1 MAEEK
6 LALRRVRRKQ
16 ADGMNETYY
25 LDANTGKEITLSD
38 LGKYKILDA
47 QGASLDQL
55 GLSPKAQESASK
67 VEGEQEVRKSGS
79 GKTDRSGE
87 YYEGV
92 NVNDPGLDPRS
103 AANNFGYAPRDPILE
118 ALANTPNPIA
128 PTQAAARLV
137 NFARGVNNRYAV
149 AQGRKVLGI
158 EAPKGKRLGDG
169 QLGDIKIGDKTYPV
183 GYEAEEQLKSDIPLK
198 DDIAEFLG
206 STAGGMVAGPLGG
219 MVGGVAAKE
228 LVKDAAKV
236 GRTNLTLEEAR
247 RRQSIAADQAKPRGP
262 ADLGFSYA
270 GQEGLRRNVFKDTE
284 IVDAEADQG
293 ETLARGMGLGDLSPS
308 FRNGVRY
315 SHAATR
321 GPVETGLTPRSI
333 EAMQTLSENTLGGIN
348 VTSAYRSPS
357 VNAAV
362 GGASG
367 SLHKTGQAFDVSTRG
382 MTDLEK
388 RDLVERA
395 IMSGAMEIGSY
406 PDQSIHVGTVQRMT
420 PAMYDPQYADKAP
433 VDTGG
438 VTAMFNRTRDPDVYA
453 KAPDWFRHGVEVS
466 RLAPT
471 PTEKPQGFMQADQ
484 VATDAK
490 VAPSASARASVDLT
504 RATTYSD
511 MEKRLMGATL
521 AGEIDPR
528 YTDLSTPEGIAEA
541 RGIMSTM
548 ENRVGKYGTMK
559 DTLLAPAQYSTWN
572 TDSAARTA
580 INNYKANPAMY
591 DKIVNDFFADPKS
604 NTGFTHYYNASLVS
618 PEWGAKLQKTTDIGP
633 HRFGML
639 GDYQNAFGTNFKSAP
654 GQTASQPTQVGA
666 GTEAKA
672 ATKASFGTSNNL
684 SASLDSFTSRGMA
697 SAENANRAT
706 SQSSTARD
714 SRDTTKSSGF
724 GSSSA
729 SSSRSTG
736 EGKGSY
742 GSSGRSGYSSI
753 GSGSGFSSA
762 KSPSEGKGSYGS
774 SGRSGY
780 SSVGSSKSSGFGSR
794 STADSSK
801 PGGRVDRDEK
811 GWK

>member
-38 LGKYKILDA
+38 LGKYKVLDA

-67 VEGEQEVRKSGS
+67 VEGEQEVRKSDS

-103 AANNFGYAPRDPILE
+103 ASNNFGYAPRDPILE

-128 PTQAAARLV
+128 PTQAGARLI
-137 NFARGVNNRYAV
+137 NFARGVNNKYAV

-247 RRQSIAADQAKPRGP
+247 RRQSIAADQAKPRAP

-321 GPVETGLTPRSI
+321 GPVETGLTPRSQ
-333 EAMQTLSENTLGGIN
+333 EAMQTLAENTLGGIS
-348 VTSAYRSPS
+348 VTSAYRSPE
-357 VNAAV
+357 VNRAV
-362 GGASG
+362 GGASR
-367 SLHKTGQAFDVSTRG
+367 SLHMTGDAFDISTKG
-382 MTDLEK
+382 MTPLEK

-406 PDQSIHVGTVQRMT
+406 PDQSIHVGTRQRTT
-420 PAMYDPQYADKAP
+420 PTDPE
-433 VDTGG
+433 VTGG
-438 VTAMFNRTRDPDVYA
+438 VSAMYNRSQAGYA
-453 KAPDWFRHGVEVS
+453 NAPDWFRHGVEVS

-511 MEKRLMGATL
+511 MEKRLMGATI

-618 PEWGAKLQKTTDIGP
+618 PEWGGKLQKTTDIGP
-633 HRFGML
+633 HRFGTL

-697 SAENANRAT
+697 SAENANRST
-706 SQSSTARD
+706 SQASTTRD
-714 SRDTTKSSGF
+714 SRDTAKSSGF

-729 SSSRSTG
+729 SSSRSSS

-753 GSGSGFSSA
+753 GSGSGFSSSPA
-762 KSPSEGKGSYGS
+762 KSTSEGKGSYGS